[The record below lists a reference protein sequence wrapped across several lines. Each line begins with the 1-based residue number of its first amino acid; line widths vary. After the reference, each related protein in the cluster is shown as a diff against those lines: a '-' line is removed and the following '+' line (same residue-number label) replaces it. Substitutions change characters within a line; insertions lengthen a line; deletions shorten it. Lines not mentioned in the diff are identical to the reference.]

1 MRGVFLDQASLDRGD
16 LDFSSI
22 NNTLSDWQTYASTE
36 PSELAARLADVEV
49 VVSNKVVLD
58 RQALEQAGRLRL
70 ICVAATGFNNVDINA
85 ARELGI
91 TVCNVR
97 AYCTPSVVQHVF
109 ALILMLRRQLPAY
122 QQDIQSGL
130 WQNSENFSLLT
141 HNIEDMSGQTLG
153 IIGYGELGRAVANMA
168 RCFGMEVIIAQ
179 RSAGPVQSGRVSLTD
194 LLGKSDVVSLHCPL
208 TPQTHNLIDADA
220 FALMKPNAILINVAR
235 GGLVD
240 ESALRSALMDGR
252 IAGAGIDVLSEEP
265 PVHGSILLQGDIP
278 NLIVTPHIAWASRK
292 ARQALIDQVAENI
305 QAYSSGTPRNTV

>member
-265 PVHGSILLQGDIP
+265 PVHGNILLQGDIP